1 MARIKTN
8 IGDQVSGKMRNMV
21 FYQMNGKSYVR
32 SAPITNEDTWNEEQR
47 MRRKRIVKV
56 SELWRALK
64 TEQFSA
70 IWNTAAQQ
78 MNGYAWF
85 VKANMPA
92 LGMDGT
98 VIDARLL
105 KLSDGKLPIDPMLS
119 ANVIEEAPATIK
131 VSWQNDPHTKGERFK
146 DDLMVISYDGDKFS
160 AITTTGLKRKDLQGT
175 FALPAMPVNSGYI
188 YLFFASE
195 DRKAFSESVGVKV

>member
-8 IGDQVSGKMRNMV
+8 IGDQVSGKMRNVV
-21 FYQMNGKSYVR
+21 FYQMNGKNYVR
-32 SAPITNEDTWNEEQR
+32 SAPITNENTWNEEQK

-56 SELWRALK
+56 SALWRALK
-64 TEQFSA
+64 SEQFTRS
-70 IWNTAAQQ
+70 WNTAARE

-92 LGMDGT
+92 LEMDGT

-105 KLSDGKLPIDPMLS
+105 KVSDGKLPIDPMLS
-119 ANVIEEAPATIK
+119 AEPMEGDASAVK
-131 VSWQNDPHTKGERFK
+131 VSWQNDPHTKGERLK
-146 DDLMVISYDGDKFS
+146 DELMTISYDGEKFS
-160 AITTTGLKRKDLQGT
+160 AITATGLKRNQLQGSFT
-175 FALPAMPVNSGYI
+175 LPVKPTNPGYF

-195 DRKAFSESVGVKV
+195 DRNSFSESWGFKV

>member
-64 TEQFSA
+64 TDQFSL

-92 LGMDGT
+92 LEMDGT
-98 VIDARLL
+98 LIDARLL
-105 KLSDGKLPIDPMLS
+105 KLSDGKLAIDPMLS

-131 VSWQNDPHTKGERFK
+131 VNWQNDPHIKGERLK
-146 DDLMVISYDGDKFS
+146 DELMVISYDGEKFS
-160 AITTTGLKRKDLQGT
+160 AITSTGLKRKDLQGT
-175 FALPAMPVNSGYI
+175 FPMPARPAAPGYI
-188 YLFFASE
+188 YLFFTS
-195 DRKAFSESVGVKV
+195 DDKKSFSESVGVKI

>member
-1 MARIKTN
+1 MARITKN
-8 IGDQVSGKMRNMV
+8 FGEHVSGKLRNV
-21 FYQMNGKSYVR
+21 VCYQMNGKSYVR
-32 SAPITNEDTWNEEQR
+32 SAPITNENTWNEEQR

-64 TEQFSA
+64 TEEFSA

-92 LGMDGT
+92 LEMDGT

-105 KLSDGKLPIDPMLS
+105 KVSDGKLGIDPMLM
-119 ANVIEEAPATIK
+119 AEAMEEAPATIK
-131 VSWQNDPHTKGERFK
+131 VSWQNDPHTKGERLK
-146 DDLMVISYDGDKFS
+146 DELMGISYDGDKFS
-160 AITTTGLKRKDLQGT
+160 ATTATGLKRKQLQGT
-175 FALPAMPVNSGYI
+175 FALPAKPANAGYL

-195 DRKAFSESVGVKV
+195 DRKSFSESVGVKV

>member
-64 TEQFSA
+64 TEQFSL

-78 MNGYAWF
+78 MNGYAWY

-92 LGMDGT
+92 LEMDGT

-105 KLSDGKLPIDPMLS
+105 KLSDGKLAIDPMLS

-131 VSWQNDPHTKGERFK
+131 VNWQNDPHIKGERLK
-146 DDLMVISYDGDKFS
+146 DELMVISYDGEKFS
-160 AITTTGLKRKDLQGT
+160 AITSTGLKRKDLQGT
-175 FALPAMPVNSGYI
+175 IALPVKPANAGYI
-188 YLFFASE
+188 YLFFAAE
-195 DRKAFSESVGVKV
+195 DRRSFSESRGFKV

>member
-8 IGDQVSGKMRNMV
+8 IGDQVSGKMRNVV
-21 FYQMNGKSYVR
+21 FYQMNGKNYVR
-32 SAPITNEDTWNEEQR
+32 SAPITNENTWNEEQK

-64 TEQFSA
+64 SEQFSR
-70 IWNTAAQQ
+70 IWNTAARE

-92 LGMDGT
+92 LAMDGT

-105 KLSDGKLPIDPMLS
+105 KVSDGKLPIDPMLS
-119 ANVIEEAPATIK
+119 AELTDGNASNVK
-131 VSWQNDPHTKGERFK
+131 VSWQNDPHTKGERLK
-146 DDLMVISYDGDKFS
+146 DELMAISHDGEKFS
-160 AITTTGLKRKDLQGT
+160 PITATGLKRKDLQGT
-175 FALPAMPVNSGYI
+175 FTLPTKPAAPGYV

-195 DRKAFSESVGVKV
+195 DKKGFSESQGFKI